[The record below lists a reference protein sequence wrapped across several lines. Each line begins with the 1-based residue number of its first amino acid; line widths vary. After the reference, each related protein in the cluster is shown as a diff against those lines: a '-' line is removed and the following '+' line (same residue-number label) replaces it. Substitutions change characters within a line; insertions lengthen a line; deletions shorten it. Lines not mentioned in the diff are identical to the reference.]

1 MKTADK
7 WEDNASYQLAKERCS
22 KIQVIN
28 DSTERGKVD
37 PRFLACCQ
45 KRRSLPKC
53 SPGSGKGQEK

>member
-28 DSTERGKVD
+28 ERGKVD

-45 KRRSLPKC
+45 KRSLPKC